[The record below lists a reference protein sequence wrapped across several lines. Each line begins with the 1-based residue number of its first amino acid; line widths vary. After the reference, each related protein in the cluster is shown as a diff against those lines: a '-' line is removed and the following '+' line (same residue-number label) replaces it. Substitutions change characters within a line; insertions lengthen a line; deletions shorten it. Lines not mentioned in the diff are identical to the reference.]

1 MPKTLL
7 VSNDLD
13 MIRLAKLLQF
23 LDFLGGEGIGGG
35 NVGVAIGLEGVLGV
49 ERERIE
55 LALCH
60 LRDEAFQ
67 IVHTDDGASA
77 DVVLPSAN
85 LEIGPVGDGRAGE
98 DDFVSLALQE
108 GLAVELLEAL
118 RGVEK
123 SRVGCGFH
131 PHKVAVDGQAVGLVL
146 VFADAEVVGLD
157 EFDEVLA
164 LDDPTRK
171 LHFLAADS
179 VQFLTKHRNDLAD
192 FGIGGVVGEDDI
204 LVPNKLAFSGFYLL
218 RGREDVDVLRE
229 SGHREKAKDGEKFGF
244 HCWKICAK
252 IVFSNEMI
260 LILQLSVSPI
270 RAIRSHIFSRC
281 CRQRGAIT
289 KKPRRGQQNCRINK
303 FGRFCRKETCN

>member
-7 VSNDLD
+7 IANDLD
-13 MIRLAKLLQF
+13 VIRPAKLLQF
-23 LDFLGGEGIGGG
+23 LDFFGGEGIGGG
-35 NVGVAIGLEGVLGV
+35 NVGVAIGLEGVFGV

-55 LALCH
+55 FTLSH

-67 IVHTDDGASA
+67 IVHTDDRATA

-85 LEIGPVGDGRAGE
+85 LEVGPVGDGRAGE
-98 DDFVSLALQE
+98 GDFVSLALQE
-108 GLAVELLEAL
+108 GVAVELLQAL

-123 SRVGCGFH
+123 SRVGGGFH

-146 VFADAEVVGLD
+146 VFAHAEVVGLD

-164 LDDPTRK
+164 LDDPARK

-179 VQFLTKHRNDLAD
+179 VQILTKHRDDLAD

-204 LVPNKLAFSGFYLL
+204 LVPNKLSFSGFHLL
-218 RGREDVDVLRE
+218 RGGEDVGVLRE
-229 SGHREKAKDGEKFGF
+229 GVKREKAKDGEKFGF

-252 IVFSNEMI
+252 IVFSNEVI

-270 RAIRSHIFSRC
+270 RAIRSHIFSR
-281 CRQRGAIT
+281 
-289 KKPRRGQQNCRINK
+289 
-303 FGRFCRKETCN
+303 